1 MTPPLTPRTIARAL
15 RTKVRA
21 VRYRTVASTLIHEKR
36 SPGDP
41 LAPVRE
47 AIKGLPGR
55 TLLPELAPAMA
66 RKDHLHALLSG
77 QIRETSYRHQIQ
89 KMDAGEVLAG
99 VSSPPTAL
107 NLIHLTAR
115 AAAPGWRVEL
125 GAAFGIGTLALCLA
139 ERDTNNPVDGIEFE
153 PWRAEIAQEGAR
165 AILADRVSVHPG
177 RIEDVLPALAPH
189 RPKVAFAFVDAMH
202 TFEAT
207 VGYHDLLA
215 AHAAP
220 GALVLYDDLPWS
232 EGMERAWKHIV
243 ADPRVTDAIRID
255 RRWGLTRYQ
264 G

>member
-1 MTPPLTPRTIARAL
+1 MKVAIRPIANRVRGQLHRL
-15 RTKVRA
+15 RYPTL
-21 VRYRTVASTLIHEKR
+21 ASAIIHEKQT
-36 SPGDP
+36 PEDH
-41 LAPVRE
+41 LAPVRD
-47 AIKGLPGR
+47 AITRLPGR
-55 TLLPELAPAMA
+55 DLLPELAPAMA

-115 AAAPGWRVEL
+115 AASPGWRVEL

-139 ERDTNNPVDGIEFE
+139 ERDSNNPVDGIEFE

-165 AILADRVSVHPG
+165 AVLGDRVSVHPG